1 MKQME
6 SAHNPTSDVTVNNG
20 YRAEYGDQLL
30 VLTKRSGSVLIRIY
44 DTTRRGQPLFF
55 QGMIGNDIE
64 GAKQLAI
71 QAAMWHRHRSAASK
85 PTEWQP
91 YHETEGR

>member
-1 MKQME
+1 MKQGDL
-6 SAHNPTSDVTVNNG
+6 AHDPTSDMTVNDG

-30 VLTKRSGSVLIRIY
+30 VVTKRSGSVLIRVY

-71 QAAMWHRHRSAASK
+71 QAAMWHRSAASK

-91 YHETEGR
+91 YHETRSY

>member
-1 MKQME
+1 
-6 SAHNPTSDVTVNNG
+6 
-20 YRAEYGDQLL
+20 
-30 VLTKRSGSVLIRIY
+30 
-44 DTTRRGQPLFF
+44 
-55 QGMIGNDIE
+55 MIGNDIE

>member
-1 MKQME
+1 MKQGDF
-6 SAHNPTSDVTVNNG
+6 AHDPTNGMTVNDG

-30 VLTKRSGSVLIRIY
+30 VVTKRSGSVLIRIY

-55 QGMIGNDIE
+55 QGMIGDDIE
-64 GAKQLAI
+64 GARQLAI
-71 QAAMWHRHRSAASK
+71 QAAMWHRSAASK

-91 YHETEGR
+91 YHETESY